1 MPRCLTLS
9 GLILLAGCSTVPRPS
24 PEAASVLRHAPAAA
38 STGSLRSPAVYR
50 NTAAG
55 PVPSRTQTGRYA
67 YLANGAE
74 AAQVDPLLAIIDVR
88 LPSTLTTVGEAAD
101 YLLKRSGYCLM
112 TPDTAEVRH
121 LLQLPLPTVHRHL
134 GPMTLREALL
144 ALAGQA
150 YALVVDEV
158 YREIGY
164 RVVPAGETL

>member
-1 MPRCLTLS
+1 MLRCLTLS
-9 GLILLAGCSTVPRPS
+9 GLILLAGCTTVPRPVPMPGS
-24 PEAASVLRHAPAAA
+24 ASRHAPIDTAAGA
-38 STGSLRSPAVYR
+38 LRPPAVYR

-55 PVPSRTQTGRYA
+55 PAPSRTQTGRYA
-67 YLANGAE
+67 YLQNGAE
-74 AAQVDPLLAIIDVR
+74 TAQIDPLLAIIDVR

-121 LLQLPLPTVHRHL
+121 LLRLPLPTVHRHL

-164 RVVPAGETL
+164 RVIPAGETL

>member
-1 MPRCLTLS
+1 MLRCLTFS
-9 GLILLAGCSTVPRPS
+9 GLILLAGCTAVPRPV
-24 PEAASVLRHAPAAA
+24 PEPTSISRHAPAAA
-38 STGSLRSPAVYR
+38 PTGSLRPPAVYR
-50 NTAAG
+50 NTAVG
-55 PVPSRTQTGRYA
+55 PAPTRTQTGRYS
-67 YLANGAE
+67 YLQNGAE
-74 AAQVDPLLAIIDVR
+74 AAQIDPLLAIIDVR
-88 LPSTLTTVGEAAD
+88 LPSTLTNVGDAAD

-121 LLQLPLPTVHRHL
+121 LLQLPLPSVHRHL

-164 RVVPAGETL
+164 RVIPAGETL